1 MNVLKRA
8 IVILFAVLSL
18 VLNVNAEKVII
29 KYTNGSY
36 ELIDKHQV
44 TDDSNVEYVQE
55 NFQYSVCF

>member
-1 MNVLKRA
+1 M
-8 IVILFAVLSL
+8 ILFAVLSL